1 MSISISWIW
10 RSPLGTIF
18 KALVLSK
25 LAIAG
30 HYPLSVV
37 NTDVAILGG
46 GASGTYAAVRL
57 REDYG
62 KSDLLIEMEAV
73 LGGHVNT
80 YTDPETGE
88 AFNYG
93 VQSYIDYKGAKAF
106 FERFG
111 IPLQPNV
118 LFSSN
123 TLDVDP
129 NTGKLVNVPV
139 GPPLNSSVAALQ
151 RYYDVIVPWND
162 ILLPGYWDFPPGE
175 QIPADLLLPFS
186 DFVTKYELED
196 MAPVLAV
203 VSGQSISTTNPTL
216 FVVKNFGTPVVEG
229 FLNNTFFDPV
239 PFNNSL
245 LYGDA
250 ERLLGE
256 SVVLTSTVIEA
267 NRSDHGVRLVI
278 ENLQTGKRTLVFAK
292 RLLVASQPSIENLAV
307 LGLDKQETAVFSTWS
322 YGTVYTAV
330 LKTNLI
336 PDNTSVAFVTPANS
350 TSAQKPYSFGITW
363 NGAPGYFWI
372 IFGSEESF
380 TEVEAS
386 EAIVAE
392 MKVLYNGGAFPPIGS
407 STPSSEVV
415 AISNH
420 SSVTWGQSVAQL
432 EAGFVQDLYALQGH
446 KSTWYTGG
454 LWCPD
459 YSSNVWAF
467 TDTVLPK
474 LLDGID

>member
-1 MSISISWIW
+1 VV
-10 RSPLGTIF
+10 G
-18 KALVLSK
+18 
-25 LAIAG
+25 IAD
-30 HYPLSVV
+30 
-37 NTDVAILGG
+37 NDV
-46 GASGTYAAVRL
+46 
-57 REDYG
+57 
-62 KSDLLIEMEAV
+62 KQ
-73 LGGHVNT
+73 GGHVNT
-80 YTDPETGE
+80 YTDPETSE

-118 LFSSN
+118 LFSSD
-123 TLDVDP
+123 TLNVDP
-129 NTGKLVNVPV
+129 NTGKPV
-139 GPPLNSSVAALQ
+139 LNATPAPSLNSSIAALEK
-151 RYYDVIVPWND
+151 YYDVIVPWND
-162 ILLPGYWDFPPGE
+162 ILLPGYWNFPPGD
-175 QIPADLLLPFS
+175 QIPPDLLLPFS
-186 DFVTKYELED
+186 DFVAKYNLED
-196 MAPVLAV
+196 MAPIISV
-203 VSGQSISTTNPTL
+203 VSGQDINTPNPTL
-216 FVVKNFGTPVVEG
+216 FVVKNFGATVVEG

-250 ERLLGE
+250 ERLLGKD
-256 SVVLTSTVIEA
+256 VVLTSTLVEV
-267 NRSDHGVRLVI
+267 NRSDHGI
-278 ENLQTGKRTLVFAK
+278 NLIVEDLRTGIRTLVSAK
-292 RLLVASQPSIENLAV
+292 RLLVASQPSIDNLAV
-307 LGLDKQETAVFSTWS
+307 LALDEQEKDVFSTWS

-336 PDNTSVAFVTPANS
+336 PDNTSVSFVTPANS

-372 IFGSEESF
+372 IFSAEKNLSES
-380 TEVEAS
+380 EAK

-392 MKVLYNGGAFPPIGS
+392 MKTLYDGGAFPPIGS

-420 SSVTWGQSVAQL
+420 SSVVWGQSVEQL
-432 EAGFVQDLYALQGH
+432 KAGFVRDLYALQGH
-446 KSTWYTGG
+446 KDTWYTGG

-474 LLDGID
+474 LLEGID